1 MPDSCLRLGVGI
13 HTGNVLVGCIGSTM
27 KMKPLSLVIVSIV
40 DFWTMVACW
49 SRFGCIGD
57 AMNLASRLKGGLS
70 STLLDPVQA
79 FVSTTMWT

>member
-40 DFWTMVACW
+40 VACW

-70 STLLDPVQA
+70 STLLDRVQA